1 MHRVVFA
8 AALALFLVA
17 GLAGGAFWIA
27 AAPGDTGP
35 DYEALKET
43 MDRHRTHDKV
53 NLDANDKLQV
63 PTDPKDGIVYQL
75 GSKVLD
81 MSTGEVTTNL
91 EGVARFY
98 LPATDA
104 HDVKSVTSGNDLA
117 VYSGTSYDI
126 ALDASQEGFSAY
138 VVVRD
143 ENAPV
148 SYEFS
153 HDLPA
158 GFKLSEDGEGGIEVL
173 NARQEVVGVIAAP
186 WAVDAN
192 EVAVQTEYKL
202 RGGVLVQTVNHI
214 GAAYPVVADPSVT
227 LGWNVYVWFDVPGEV
242 SASGHWYTIVHAFS
256 GAGACA
262 AVTSLTSGSVGD
274 SASVRTSIGVSPGLP
289 CSVT

>member
-1 MHRVVFA
+1 MKNQDNIKPRAMHRVVFA

-27 AAPGDTGP
+27 AAPRDTGP

-43 MDRHRTHDKV
+43 MDRHGTHDKV

-63 PTDPKDGIVYQL
+63 PTNPKDGIVYQL
-75 GSKVLD
+75 GSKEID
-81 MSTGEVTTNL
+81 TSTGEVTTTL
-91 EGVARFY
+91 EGVARLY

-104 HDVKSVTSGNDLA
+104 HDDKSVVSDNSLVVYAGN
-117 VYSGTSYDI
+117 SYDI
-126 ALDASQEGFSAY
+126 ALDASQEGFAAY

-148 SYEFS
+148 SYEFG

-173 NARQEVVGVIAAP
+173 NPRQEVVGVIAAP

-192 EVAVQTEYKL
+192 GVEVQTEYKL
-202 RGGVLVQTVNHI
+202 RGGVLVQTVNHV
-214 GAAYPVVADPSVT
+214 GAAYPVLADPEYSY
-227 LGWNVYVWFDVPGEV
+227 GWAVYARWHDLAEDPEEEIEDAEDLLELIQVVNCTAAPIIGTALANVD
-242 SASGHWYTIVHAFS
+242 
-256 GAGACA
+256 
-262 AVTSLTSGSVGD
+262 
-274 SASVRTSIGVSPGLP
+274 RT
-289 CSVT
+289 